1 MDRRILKTY
10 LEEYMGDFLFDDCQK
25 FSFSNS
31 GFDYELPELGDIE
44 NYSQMI
50 ETLPLTN
57 SPVVFGLH
65 PNAEIGYY
73 SNAVK
78 SMWSDLVSLQP
89 RRSGSGEG
97 MSREDYISTTA
108 RDIFAKIP
116 IASMDA
122 GSFDLLQTRS
132 LLLKR
137 NNSDNMITPCQVV
150 LMQELERWNNLVLRM
165 AVSLL
170 NLQKALVGEIG
181 MSDDLDALGD
191 SLFNGFLPGMWK
203 RLCPDTQKALGS
215 WMSHFTHR
223 HEQYDAWINVG
234 EPVVM
239 WLSGLHIPESYLTA
253 LVQTTCRI
261 RGWPLDKSTLYT
273 VVTKHTS
280 EVGLQALESGCY
292 VSGLYLEGAGWD
304 QEASVLRTQ
313 DPKVLVIDIPIMQVI
328 PIEGSKLKLHNTFR
342 TPVYVTQARKNA
354 MGVGM
359 VFEADLATYEHSS
372 HWVLQGVALC
382 LNIDT

>member
-1 MDRRILKTY
+1 
-10 LEEYMGDFLFDDCQK
+10 
-25 FSFSNS
+25 
-31 GFDYELPELGDIE
+31 
-44 NYSQMI
+44 
-50 ETLPLTN
+50 
-57 SPVVFGLH
+57 
-65 PNAEIGYY
+65 
-73 SNAVK
+73 
-78 SMWSDLVSLQP
+78 
-89 RRSGSGEG
+89 
-97 MSREDYISTTA
+97 
-108 RDIFAKIP
+108 
-116 IASMDA
+116 
-122 GSFDLLQTRS
+122 
-132 LLLKR
+132 
-137 NNSDNMITPCQVV
+137 MITPCQVV